1 MGNSELLMIYMSIIE
16 MGMRLE
22 DYLEEESLLLP
33 QGSTL
38 EVSVETISNGFEYL
52 SLFRPLRV
60 KLRKLL

>member
-16 MGMRLE
+16 MGMSLE

-38 EVSVETISNGFEYL
+38 EVSVETISNGFEHL

-60 KLRKLL
+60 KLKKVL